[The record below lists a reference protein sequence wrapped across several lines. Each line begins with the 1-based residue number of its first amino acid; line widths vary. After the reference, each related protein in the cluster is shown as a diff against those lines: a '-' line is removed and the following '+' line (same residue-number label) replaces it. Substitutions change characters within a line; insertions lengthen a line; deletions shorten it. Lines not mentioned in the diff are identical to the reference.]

1 MSKNS
6 QKQCSP
12 LVFSGGLAAKV
23 FDTSRRYLDN
33 SALEKVAGKAAAS

>member
-1 MSKNS
+1 
-6 QKQCSP
+6 
-12 LVFSGGLAAKV
+12 V